1 MGYRFEY
8 DWFSPNIGVFE
19 RHLAHLK
26 GTSCRMLEIGTHEGR
41 STSWLLENILTSL
54 DARIVAVD
62 IMQQPNLWDN
72 LIASGG
78 PYKVELHIGVSRDIL
93 PTLPANDFDFAYIDG
108 SHWSCDVLEDAVL
121 TFRRMKVGGIM
132 AFDDYLWDDP
142 AFNEHGTPKVAVDA
156 FLACYAHKLELLEKG
171 YQVWVRK
178 IGE

>member
-1 MGYRFEY
+1 MGYHFEY

-78 PYKVELHIGVSRDIL
+78 PYKVELHIGVSRASSL
-93 PTLPANDFDFAYIDG
+93 
-108 SHWSCDVLEDAVL
+108 
-121 TFRRMKVGGIM
+121 RM
-132 AFDDYLWDDP
+132 A
-142 AFNEHGTPKVAVDA
+142 PKMV
-156 FLACYAHKLELLEKG
+156 CSG
-171 YQVWVRK
+171 
-178 IGE
+178 